1 MENRKTLIELKNVR
15 KSFDGKTNVIEDV
28 SLKIMEGE
36 FVTLLGPSGC
46 GKTTI
51 LRMIGGFDKPTEGEI
66 LLDGS
71 DITLL
76 PPNERPI
83 NTVFQKYALFPHL
96 NV

>member
-83 NTVFQKYALFPHL
+83 NTGF
-96 NV
+96 